1 MCLSM
6 CKGRAFQEEAAGA
19 QVGKHEACRELQV
32 HRGLCTELRVDTS
45 PVGDWETVKGF
56 KEWGG
61 G

>member
-1 MCLSM
+1 M

-19 QVGKHEACRELQV
+19 KVGKHEASRELQV
-32 HRGLCTELRVDTS
+32 HRGLCTELRVDTY